1 MGDRI
6 DSVDSEEFGLLF
18 ASFRYTAY
26 RLEALQWYDVS
37 YEREPVR
44 RFVAGDAHVTDPTK
58 PEWVS
63 VIRNAVSTG
72 RRMERVHVVTEPLS
86 EYIRYELTCSYG
98 PNVAAGEDIRI
109 LPVRQGEWPG
119 DLPREDYWL
128 FDSSDLWSM
137 TYDDAGAFLRAD
149 LIRDPAAI
157 VRACYW
163 RDAAMHQAVTYDEY
177 MRRTPGL
184 RRAS

>member
-6 DSVDSEEFGLLF
+6 DSVDSEEFGRLF

-44 RFVAGDAHVTDPTK
+44 RFVAGDTHVTDPTK

-137 TYDDAGAFLRAD
+137 TYDDAGAFLHAD

-163 RDAAMHQAVTYDEY
+163 RDAAMHQAITYDEY